1 MKPLDLNTLVYIIA
15 AISLLFAV
23 LMLLFSKM
31 TPSIK
36 GPLHWSLGSF
46 SAVVSS
52 FLFASFPA
60 VNGFIAIVVSS
71 GFTILTIVL
80 YWAGIRAFKE
90 LSVNYKV
97 LAGLVLLQLVVATL
111 FYSVIPMP
119 NTRMVAYSVLS
130 TFVCLLAISELV
142 KPVAKPYRLAFGL
155 CTVVFTIS
163 ALTSIFRIVVIIM
176 SKPGVPY
183 APTNAN
189 LTFYFF
195 INLTQALLL
204 FSFVLL
210 ISTKIAE
217 RLKKKVEDQ
226 RKFYSIIAHD
236 LSGPVGM
243 INAMLNMANQD
254 IELEE
259 NHKKQIYT
267 EVENLSAS
275 THHLLQNLLYW
286 SRNQLEDLRPYLK
299 KFDLNKVILENIEF
313 LQQIAKSKHITIVYN
328 PHTDLF
334 CHADARMIDTVLRNL
349 ISNAIKFSYSGGTI
363 EISVEKSE
371 VLIVRIKDNGMGMSE
386 EVRKNLF
393 VPRENGTTSGTKGEK
408 GTGLGLML
416 CKEFVETNNGSITVL
431 SKEGVGTEFVVKI
444 PVA

>member
-46 SAVVSS
+46 SAVISS
-52 FLFASFPA
+52 SLFAASPA
-60 VNGFIAIVVSS
+60 VNGFIAIVISS
-71 GFTILTIVL
+71 CFTILTIGL

-90 LSVNYKV
+90 LSINYKV

-111 FYSVIPMP
+111 FYSIIPMP
-119 NTRMVAYSVLS
+119 NTRMVAYSVVSVL
-130 TFVCLLAISELV
+130 TCLLAISELV

-155 CTVVFTIS
+155 CTVVFIIS

-176 SKPGVPY
+176 SRPGIPY

-217 RLKKKVEDQ
+217 RLKKKVDDQ

-254 IELEE
+254 CELEE
-259 NHKKQIYT
+259 KQKKQIYT

-286 SRNQLEDLRPYLK
+286 SRNKLEDLRPYIR
-299 KFDLNKVILENIEF
+299 KFDLNKAILENIEF
-313 LQQIAKSKHITIVYN
+313 LKQIAKSKHITIVYN
-328 PHTDLF
+328 PEADLF
-334 CHADARMIDTVLRNL
+334 CHVDGRMIDTVLRNL
-349 ISNAIKFSYSGGTI
+349 ISNAIKFSYSGGMI
-363 EISVEKSE
+363 EISAEKSE
-371 VLIVRIKDNGMGMSE
+371 MLSIRVKDNGVGMSE
-386 EVRKNLF
+386 DVLRNLF
-393 VPRENGTTSGTKGEK
+393 VSKENGTTSGTVGEK

-416 CKEFVETNNGSITVL
+416 CKEFVEGNKGSITVV
-431 SKEGVGTEFVVKI
+431 SENGVGTEVVVKL
-444 PVA
+444 PSA

>member
-1 MKPLDLNTLVYIIA
+1 
-15 AISLLFAV
+15 
-23 LMLLFSKM
+23 
-31 TPSIK
+31 
-36 GPLHWSLGSF
+36 
-46 SAVVSS
+46 
-52 FLFASFPA
+52 
-60 VNGFIAIVVSS
+60 
-71 GFTILTIVL
+71 
-80 YWAGIRAFKE
+80 
-90 LSVNYKV
+90 
-97 LAGLVLLQLVVATL
+97 
-111 FYSVIPMP
+111 
-119 NTRMVAYSVLS
+119 MVAYSVVSVL
-130 TFVCLLAISELV
+130 TCLLAISELV

-155 CTVVFTIS
+155 CTVVFIIS

-176 SKPGVPY
+176 SRPGIPY

-217 RLKKKVEDQ
+217 RLKKKVDDQ

-254 IELEE
+254 CELEE
-259 NHKKQIYT
+259 KQKKQIYT

-286 SRNQLEDLRPYLK
+286 SRNQLEDLRPYIR
-299 KFDLNKVILENIEF
+299 KFDLNKAILENIEF
-313 LQQIAKSKHITIVYN
+313 LKQIAKSKHITIVYN
-328 PHTDLF
+328 PETDLF
-334 CHADARMIDTVLRNL
+334 CHVDGRMIDTVLRNL

-363 EISVEKSE
+363 EISAEKSE
-371 VLIVRIKDNGMGMSE
+371 MLSIRVKDNGVGMSE
-386 EVRKNLF
+386 DVLRNLF
-393 VPRENGTTSGTKGEK
+393 VSKENGTTSGTVGEK

-416 CKEFVETNNGSITVL
+416 CKEFVEGNKGSITVV
-431 SKEGVGTEFVVKI
+431 SEKGVGTEVVVKL
-444 PVA
+444 PAA